1 MANILIVIPHDGFR
15 DEELERVLDDL
26 KKAKHHVDVGS
37 THHTEARGHFG
48 MLIVPDVNVRFV
60 EISDYDGLVF
70 IGGRGIE
77 EYLMDNGIMNMIKDA
92 FSDRKLLCAIGMAVE
107 IFAYAGVLSSR
118 KVTCD
123 ISTIPKVQGAGAF
136 YTGRLVEQDGELITA
151 SGVDAA
157 EEFANQITDA
167 LEWRDQRKAPLR

>member
-1 MANILIVIPHDGFR
+1 MAKILIVIPHDGFR
-15 DEELERVLDDL
+15 DEELEKVMTHL
-26 KKAKHHVDVGS
+26 KKSGHHVDIGS

-48 MLIVPDVNVRFV
+48 TLITPDVNVRFV
-60 EISDYDGLVF
+60 ELMDYDCLVF

-77 EYLMDNGIMNMIKDA
+77 EYTMDNGVLNMIKNS

-123 ISTIPKVQGAGAF
+123 TSTIPKVEGAGAF

-151 SGVDAA
+151 SGVDAS
-157 EEFANQITDA
+157 EEFAEQIA
-167 LEWRDQRKAPLR
+167 KGLEWRDQRKGPLR